1 MAEVTANG
9 LRFHYQSLGSG
20 RGDDRLV
27 VFLHG
32 LVMDN
37 LSSWYFTVA
46 NPVAVHAE
54 VLLYDLR
61 GHGKSERP
69 DAGYTVNDHVDDFEA
84 ILDALG
90 HSERQLELVG
100 NSFGGLLAIAF
111 AMRHPERVRGLALV
125 DAQVHDGLWGE
136 EMRTSLG
143 LQGEELEDAI
153 TTNFQ
158 HWIGRHSTRKRNR
171 LGKNAY
177 ELVYETSLVEDLCSS
192 PAPDVTALERL
203 TFPVRA
209 LYGADSDVRERGEV
223 LASGLPDCD
232 LSIHEGC
239 THSVLWEETTLVR
252 DELLAW
258 TTRGLD
264 RGEAD

>member
-1 MAEVTANG
+1 MADVSANG
-9 LRFHYQSLGSG
+9 LRFHYQSLGKG
-20 RGDDRLV
+20 QGDDRLV

-61 GHGKSERP
+61 GHGRSERP
-69 DAGYTVNDHVDDFEA
+69 EAGYSVSDHVDDLVA

-90 HSERQLELVG
+90 HADRPLELVG
-100 NSFGGLLAIAF
+100 NSFGGLLAVAF

-125 DAQVHDGLWGE
+125 DAQVHDGAWGE

-158 HWIGRHSTRKRNR
+158 HWLGRHSERKRNR

-177 ELVYETSLVEDLCSS
+177 ELVYETSLVNDLCTSA
-192 PAPDVTALERL
+192 APSVGALKRL

-209 LYGADSDVRERGEV
+209 LYGEDSDVRERGEELV
-223 LASGLPDCD
+223 AELSDCT
-232 LSIHEGC
+232 LTIHPGC
-239 THSVLWEETTLVR
+239 THSVLWEETSTVR

-264 RGEAD
+264 ARGSD

>member
-9 LRFHYQSLGSG
+9 LRFHYQSLGQG
-20 RGDDRLV
+20 QGDERLV

-54 VLLYDLR
+54 ALLYDLR

-69 DAGYTVNDHVDDFEA
+69 ETGYSVSDHVDDLEA

-90 HSERQLELVG
+90 HRDRPLELVG
-100 NSFGGLLAIAF
+100 NSFGGLLAVAF
-111 AMRHPERVRGLALV
+111 AMRHTERVRGLALV
-125 DAQVHDGLWGE
+125 DAQIHDESWGE
-136 EMRTSLG
+136 EMRSSLG
-143 LQGEELEDAI
+143 LQGKELEDAI
-153 TTNFQ
+153 ATNFQ
-158 HWIGRHSTRKRNR
+158 RWLGRHSERKRNR

-177 ELVYETSLVEDLCSS
+177 ELVYETSLVEDLCTSEV
-192 PAPDVTALERL
+192 PEVGGLERL

-209 LYGADSDVRERGEV
+209 LYGENSDVRARGELFTQR
-223 LASGLPDCD
+223 LADCD

-239 THSVLWEETTLVR
+239 THSVLWEETNLVR

-258 TTRGLD
+258 TTRGLKE
-264 RGEAD
+264 GGAD

>member
-9 LRFHYQSLGSG
+9 LRFHYQSLGAG

-69 DAGYTVNDHVDDFEA
+69 ETGYSVSDHVD

-90 HSERQLELVG
+90 HNDRPLELVG
-100 NSFGGLLAIAF
+100 NSFGGLLAVAF

-125 DAQVHDGLWGE
+125 DAQVHDESWGE
-136 EMRTSLG
+136 EMRSSLG
-143 LQGEELEDAI
+143 LQGKELEDAI
-153 TTNFQ
+153 ATNFQ
-158 HWIGRHSTRKRNR
+158 RWLGRHSERKRNR

-177 ELVYETSLVEDLCSS
+177 ELVYETSLVEALCLS
-192 PAPDVTALERL
+192 PVPDMGSLERL
-203 TFPVRA
+203 PFPVR
-209 LYGADSDVRERGEV
+209 
-223 LASGLPDCD
+223 
-232 LSIHEGC
+232 
-239 THSVLWEETTLVR
+239 
-252 DELLAW
+252 
-258 TTRGLD
+258 RGL
-264 RGEAD
+264 

>member
-1 MAEVTANG
+1 MADVQANG
-9 LRFHYQSLGSG
+9 LRFHYQSLGKG
-20 RGDDRLV
+20 EGDDRLV

-46 NPVAVHAE
+46 NPVAVRAE
-54 VLLYDLR
+54 VMLYDLR

-69 DAGYTVNDHVDDFEA
+69 EAGYSVDDHVDDLEA

-90 HSERQLELVG
+90 HSERPLELVG
-100 NSFGGLLAIAF
+100 NSFGGLLALAF
-111 AMRHPERVRGLALV
+111 ARRHPERVRGLALV
-125 DAQVHDGLWGE
+125 DAQVHDGSWGE

-143 LQGEELEDAI
+143 LQGKELEEAI

-158 HWIGRHSTRKRNR
+158 HWLGRHSERKRNR

-177 ELVYETSLVEDLCSS
+177 ELVYETSLVEDLCASS
-192 PAPDVTALERL
+192 VPDMSSLEQL
-203 TFPVRA
+203 SFPVRA
-209 LYGADSDVRERGEV
+209 LYGADSDVRERGER
-223 LASGLPDCD
+223 LATDLPDCD

-239 THSVLWEETTLVR
+239 THSVLWEETNVVR

-258 TTRGLD
+258 ATRGL
-264 RGEAD
+264 REGGAD

>member
-1 MAEVTANG
+1 MADVTANG
-9 LRFHYQSLGSG
+9 LLFHYQTLGKG

-54 VLLYDLR
+54 VLLYDLC

-69 DAGYTVNDHVDDFEA
+69 EAGYSVSDHVDDLEA
-84 ILDALG
+84 ILEALG
-90 HSERQLELVG
+90 HKDRPLELVG
-100 NSFGGLLAIAF
+100 NSFGGLLAVAF

-125 DAQVHDGLWGE
+125 DAQVHDGAWGE

-158 HWIGRHSTRKRNR
+158 QWLGRHSERKRNR

-177 ELVYETSLVEDLCSS
+177 ELVYETSLVDDLCAS
-192 PAPDVTALERL
+192 AVHDAEALERL
-203 TFPVRA
+203 TIPVRA
-209 LYGADSDVRERGEV
+209 LYGENSDVRERGEL
-223 LASGLPDCD
+223 LAQRLQDCD

-239 THSVLWEETTLVR
+239 THSVLWEETNLVKE
-252 DELLAW
+252 ELLAW
-258 TTRGLD
+258 TTRGLNSGGRD
-264 RGEAD
+264 

>member
-69 DAGYTVNDHVDDFEA
+69 DSGYTVKDHVDDFEA

-100 NSFGGLLAIAF
+100 NSFGGLLAMAF

-125 DAQVHDGLWGE
+125 DAQVHDGFWGE
-136 EMRTSLG
+136 EMRASLG
-143 LQGEELEDAI
+143 LQGEELEAAI

-158 HWIGRHSTRKRNR
+158 HWIGRHSERKRNR

-192 PAPDVTALERL
+192 EAPDLKALERL

-209 LYGADSDVRERGEV
+209 LYGADSDVRERGEA
-223 LASGLPDCD
+223 LASELPDCD

>member
-1 MAEVTANG
+1 MAEVTVNG

-20 RGDDRLV
+20 QGDDRLV

-61 GHGKSERP
+61 GHGKTERP
-69 DAGYTVNDHVDDFEA
+69 EDGYTVDGHVDDLVA
-84 ILDALG
+84 LLDALG
-90 HSERQLELVG
+90 HSERPLELVG
-100 NSFGGLLAIAF
+100 NSFGGLLAVAF
-111 AMRHPERVRGLALV
+111 ALRHPDRVRGLALI
-125 DAQVHDGLWGE
+125 DAQVHDEAWGE

-153 TTNFQ
+153 ATNFQ
-158 HWIGRHSTRKRNR
+158 QWLGRHSERKRNR

-177 ELVYETSLVEDLCSS
+177 ELVYQTSLVEDLCAS
-192 PAPDVTALERL
+192 PVPDMKTLEDL

-209 LYGADSDVRERGEV
+209 LYGEDSDVRARGERLV
-223 LASGLPDCD
+223 AGFSTCD
-232 LSIHEGC
+232 LSIHPGC
-239 THSVLWEETTLVR
+239 THSVLWEETNLVR
-252 DELLAW
+252 DELLSW

-264 RGEAD
+264 ERGSD